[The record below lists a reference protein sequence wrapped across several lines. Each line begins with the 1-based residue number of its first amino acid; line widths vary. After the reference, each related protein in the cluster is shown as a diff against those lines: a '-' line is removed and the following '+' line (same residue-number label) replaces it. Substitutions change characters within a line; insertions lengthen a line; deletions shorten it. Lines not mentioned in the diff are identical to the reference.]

1 MTRPLIII
9 GAGGHAAVVLDT
21 ARSAGM
27 PVLGLADADPARRG
41 TLVLGI
47 PVIGDDADVLKHDPA
62 DVLLIIGIGSTDST
76 DRRRATYAAF
86 RDKGYAFATVVH
98 PTATVAAEIELGAGT
113 VVMAGAIIQPRVHV
127 GDNVIINT
135 GARVDHDSKIGAH
148 AHIAPG
154 AVLSGNVTVGEGA
167 HVGVGATVLQ
177 GVGIGAQAICAAGAV
192 VIRDVADG
200 VTVVGN
206 PAREIG

>member
-9 GAGGHAAVVLDT
+9 GAGGHAAVVLDA

-27 PVLGLADADPARRG
+27 PVLGLADADPARRD
-41 TLVLGI
+41 TLVLGA
-47 PVIGDDADVLKHDPA
+47 PVIGDDVDVLKHAPA
-62 DVLLIIGIGSTDST
+62 DILLIIGIGSTGST
-76 DRRRATYAAF
+76 DRRRAAYTAF
-86 RDKGYAFATVVH
+86 RNKGYTFATVVH

-113 VVMAGAIIQPRVHV
+113 VVMAGAIIQPRAKV

-154 AVLSGNVTVGEGA
+154 AVLSGNVTVGDGA
-167 HVGVGATVLQ
+167 HVGVGTTILQ
-177 GVGIGAQAICAAGAV
+177 GIDIGAQAICAAGAV
-192 VIRDVADG
+192 VIRNVTDGATVA
-200 VTVVGN
+200 GN
-206 PAREIG
+206 PAQEIG